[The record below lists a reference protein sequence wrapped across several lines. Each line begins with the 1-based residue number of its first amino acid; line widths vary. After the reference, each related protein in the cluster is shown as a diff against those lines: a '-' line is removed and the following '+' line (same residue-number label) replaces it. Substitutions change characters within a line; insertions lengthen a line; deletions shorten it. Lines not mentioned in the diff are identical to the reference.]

1 MALSHA
7 ILSALTDR
15 SCSGYDLAKQF
26 DGSVGFFWHA
36 SHQQIYRE
44 LTKLEQ
50 QGLVTA
56 EAIAQAGKPDKK
68 VYRVT
73 EAGKAHLQDW
83 IAQPS
88 KCVPTKDDLL
98 VKLFVGYLVAPE
110 TLRATLHHERAQHGA
125 TLAAYR
131 DIEQTYFTNPEGMP
145 LAARFQY
152 ITLRN
157 GIHYETS
164 WLAWCDETLATLATL
179 ATLPIDGSTHPWS
192 NAAAASP
199 TTFPT
204 GEPLPPG

>member
-15 SCSGYDLAKQF
+15 PCSGYDLAKQF

-50 QGLVTA
+50 QGVVTA
-56 EAIAQAGKPDKK
+56 EAVAQEGKPDKK

-73 EAGKAHLQDW
+73 ETGKTALKDW

-88 KCVPTKDDLL
+88 KCAPTKDDLL
-98 VKLFVGYLVAPE
+98 VKLFVGHLVPPE
-110 TLRATLHHERAQHGA
+110 TLQATLYHERAQHVA
-125 TLAAYR
+125 ALAAYR
-131 DIEQTYFTNPEGMP
+131 DIESKYFLNCETLPRS
-145 LAARFQY
+145 ARFQY

-164 WLAWCDETLATLATL
+164 WLTWCDETLATLKTL
-179 ATLPIDGSTHPWS
+179 AMD
-192 NAAAASP
+192 
-199 TTFPT
+199 
-204 GEPLPPG
+204 

>member
-7 ILSALTDR
+7 ILSALADR
-15 SCSGYDLAKQF
+15 PCSGYDLAKQF

-50 QGLVTA
+50 QALITA
-56 EAIAQAGKPDKK
+56 EAVAQAGKPDKK
-68 VYRVT
+68 IFSVT
-73 EAGKAHLQDW
+73 EAGKTYLKEW

-88 KCVPTKDDLL
+88 KCSPTKDDLL
-98 VKLFVGYLVAPE
+98 VKLFVGYLVSPE
-110 TLRATLHHERAQHGA
+110 TIRATLEHERAQHVEA
-125 TLAAYR
+125 LEAYR
-131 DIEQTYFTNPEGMP
+131 TIERKYFAQPHAIP

-164 WLAWCDETLATLATL
+164 WLAWCDETLATL
-179 ATLPIDGSTHPWS
+179 STMS
-192 NAAAASP
+192 TGEAASP
-199 TTFPT
+199 WAQPT
-204 GEPLPPG
+204 HLS

>member
-15 SCSGYDLAKQF
+15 PCSGYDLAKQF

-50 QGLVTA
+50 QGWVTA

-68 VYRVT
+68 IFSVT
-73 EAGKAHLQDW
+73 ESGKTVLKDW

-88 KCVPTKDDLL
+88 KGSPTKDDLL
-98 VKLFVGYLVAPE
+98 VKLFVGHLVPPA
-110 TLRATLHHERAQHGA
+110 TVQTTLHHQRAQHVA

-131 DIEQTYFTNPEGMP
+131 DIESKYFLNCENLSPS
-145 LAARFQY
+145 ARFQY

-164 WLAWCDETLATLATL
+164 WLAWCDETLATLS
-179 ATLPIDGSTHPWS
+179 TLPSEDTSAP
-192 NAAAASP
+192 
-199 TTFPT
+199 
-204 GEPLPPG
+204 

>member
-15 SCSGYDLAKQF
+15 PCSGYDLAKQF

-50 QGLVTA
+50 QALVTA
-56 EAIAQAGKPDKK
+56 EAVPQAGKPDKK

-73 EAGKAHLQDW
+73 EAGQATLRDW

-88 KCVPTKDDLL
+88 KCTPTKDDLL
-98 VKLFVGYLVAPE
+98 VKLFVGYLVPTT
-110 TLRATLHHERAQHGA
+110 TLRLTLEHERAQHVKA
-125 TLAAYR
+125 LESYR
-131 DIEQTYFTNPEGMP
+131 AIERTYFADPEAMS
-145 LAARFQY
+145 LAARYQY

-157 GIHYETS
+157 GIHFETS
-164 WLAWCDETLATLATL
+164 WLTWCDETLATLATL
-179 ATLPIDGSTHPWS
+179 PADAPSPW
-192 NAAAASP
+192 AK
-199 TTFPT
+199 
-204 GEPLPPG
+204 PGQGLHS

>member
-15 SCSGYDLAKQF
+15 LCSGYDLAKQF

-50 QGLVTA
+50 QGFVTA
-56 EAIAQAGKPDKK
+56 EAVAQKGKPDKK

-73 EAGKAHLQDW
+73 ETGKAALKDW
-83 IAQPS
+83 IAQPT
-88 KCVPTKDDLL
+88 KCAPTKDDLL
-98 VKLFVGYLVAPE
+98 VKLFAGHLVPPE
-110 TLRATLHHERAQHGA
+110 TLQANLYHERAQHVA
-125 TLAAYR
+125 ALAAYR
-131 DIEQTYFTNPEGMP
+131 DIESKYFLNCETLP
-145 LAARFQY
+145 LPARFQY

-164 WLAWCDETLATLATL
+164 WLTWCDETLATLKIL
-179 ATLPIDGSTHPWS
+179 AMDQSSAQKRADIKPKLYESHK
-192 NAAAASP
+192 
-199 TTFPT
+199 
-204 GEPLPPG
+204 

>member
-15 SCSGYDLAKQF
+15 PCSGYDLAKQF

-50 QGLVTA
+50 QELVTA
-56 EAIAQAGKPDKK
+56 EAVAQEGKPDKK

-73 EAGKAHLQDW
+73 EPGKAVLKEW

-88 KCVPTKDDLL
+88 KCAPTKDDLL
-98 VKLFVGYLVAPE
+98 VKLFVGYLVPPA
-110 TLRATLHHERAQHGA
+110 TMQATLEHERAQHVA
-125 TLAAYR
+125 TLEAYR
-131 DIEQTYFTNPEGMP
+131 AIEQKYFADPDALS

-164 WLAWCDETLATLATL
+164 WLTWCDETLAILGV
-179 ATLPIDGSTHPWS
+179 LPTEDSDTPW
-192 NAAAASP
+192 
-199 TTFPT
+199 T
-204 GEPLPPG
+204 GD

>member
-15 SCSGYDLAKQF
+15 PCSGYDLAKQF

-50 QGLVTA
+50 QELVTA
-56 EAIAQAGKPDKK
+56 ETVAQEGKPDKK
-68 VYRVT
+68 IYRVT
-73 EAGKAHLQDW
+73 ETGKHQLKEW

-88 KCVPTKDDLL
+88 KCAPTKDDLL
-98 VKLFVGYLVAPE
+98 VKLFVGYLVPPA
-110 TLRATLHHERAQHGA
+110 TMQATLEHERAQHVA
-125 TLAAYR
+125 TLEAYR
-131 DIEQTYFTNPEGMP
+131 AIEQKYFAGPDALP

-157 GIHYETS
+157 GMHYETS
-164 WLAWCDETLATLATL
+164 WLAWCDETLATLE
-179 ATLPIDGSTHPWS
+179 
-192 NAAAASP
+192 
-199 TTFPT
+199 TFSA
-204 GEPLPPG
+204 E

>member
-15 SCSGYDLAKQF
+15 PCSGYDLAKQF

-68 VYRVT
+68 IYCVT
-73 EAGKAHLQDW
+73 TVGKTQLKEW
-83 IAQPS
+83 IAQPA

-98 VKLFVGYLVAPE
+98 VKLFVGYLVPPE
-110 TLRATLHHERAQHGA
+110 TMEATLKHERAQHVA
-125 TLAAYR
+125 TLKAYR
-131 DIEQTYFTNPEGMP
+131 DIEQKYFSHPEAMP

-164 WLAWCDETLATLATL
+164 WLTWCDETLATLS
-179 ATLPIDGSTHPWS
+179 TLPTQD
-192 NAAAASP
+192 ASAP
-199 TTFPT
+199 SAEPCE
-204 GEPLPPG
+204 EPLPQKSDIR

>member
-44 LTKLEQ
+44 LTKLED

-68 VYRVT
+68 LYRLT
-73 EAGKAHLQDW
+73 AAGQTYLKEW
-83 IAQPS
+83 IAQPA
-88 KCVPTKDDLL
+88 KCTPTKDDLL
-98 VKLFVGYLVAPE
+98 VKLFVGYLVPPA
-110 TLRATLHHERAQHGA
+110 TMAATLEHERAQHQA
-125 TLAAYR
+125 TLEAYR
-131 DIEQTYFTNPEGMP
+131 DIERTYFANPEAMS
-145 LAARFQY
+145 LTAQFQY

-157 GIHYETS
+157 GIYYETS
-164 WLAWCDETLATLATL
+164 WLAWCDETLVTLGNV
-179 ATLPIDGSTHPWS
+179 PVEEGG
-192 NAAAASP
+192 ASI
-199 TTFPT
+199 
-204 GEPLPPG
+204 

>member
-15 SCSGYDLAKQF
+15 PCSGYDLAKQF

-68 VYRVT
+68 IYCVT
-73 EAGKAHLQDW
+73 ESGKTALKEW

-88 KCVPTKDDLL
+88 KCAPTKDDLL
-98 VKLFVGYLVAPE
+98 VKLFVGYLVPSA
-110 TLRATLHHERAQHGA
+110 TIRATLEHERAQHMA
-125 TLAAYR
+125 TLEAYQ
-131 DIEQTYFTNPEGMP
+131 DIEQKYFAEPHAMP
-145 LAARFQY
+145 VAAQFQY

-157 GIHYETS
+157 GMHYETS
-164 WLAWCDETLATLATL
+164 WLTWCDETLATLRTIPAE
-179 ATLPIDGSTHPWS
+179 H
-192 NAAAASP
+192 
-199 TTFPT
+199 
-204 GEPLPPG
+204 GETSFAD

>member
-15 SCSGYDLAKQF
+15 PCSGYDLAKQF

-68 VYRVT
+68 IYCVT
-73 EAGKAHLQDW
+73 AAGKTQLKEW
-83 IAQPS
+83 IAQPA

-98 VKLFVGYLVAPE
+98 VKLFVGYLVPPD
-110 TLRATLHHERAQHGA
+110 TMGATLEHERAQHVA

-131 DIEQTYFTNPEGMP
+131 DIEQKYFSQPEAMP

-164 WLAWCDETLATLATL
+164 WLTWCDETLATLS
-179 ATLPIDGSTHPWS
+179 TLPTEDAPPPWV
-192 NAAAASP
+192 
-199 TTFPT
+199 
-204 GEPLPPG
+204 EPCEEPHA